1 MTTDLTKKRMRKTI
15 GIIILLCAATVC
27 SLCLQRC
34 STESDISK
42 EALGKLIFFDHS
54 LSEPPGQSCAT
65 CHRPERNFT
74 DTLGRVA
81 SEGAVKDLFN
91 KRNSMMIAYSAYVP
105 PLTRMEENGEVSY
118 IGGLFWDGRADSLA
132 HQAGMPFLDKLEM
145 ANENEEMVVMKILK
159 APYYKD
165 LCRIYG
171 KAELSGDKKAE
182 GVKKIYAD
190 VVNALAAY
198 QASEEVNPYNSR
210 FDEYLAGNYKMTES
224 QKKGYELFKGKGLC
238 SQCHILENDPTAKR
252 IIFTDYTYDNLGIP
266 KNPDHP
272 YYKLDPSH
280 NPMGADFVDI
290 GLQATTNRE
299 EDMGKFRVPS
309 LRNIEN
315 TAPYGHNGYFK
326 TLYDI
331 VHFYNVRDVSNEYPV
346 AECPATV
353 NKEELGN
360 LGLTREEEEYL
371 IDFMKLL
378 SDKNVN

>member
-1 MTTDLTKKRMRKTI
+1 MRKII
-15 GIIILLCAATVC
+15 GIVILLLAVTTC
-27 SLCLQRC
+27 SLCFQRC
-34 STESDISK
+34 CSKSAISK

-65 CHRPERNFT
+65 CHRPERDFT
-74 DTLGRVA
+74 DTLGRIA
-81 SEGAVKDLFN
+81 SEGAVKKLFN
-91 KRNSMMIAYSAYVP
+91 KRNSMMIAYSAYIP
-105 PLTRMEENGEVSY
+105 PLTRVEENGEISY

-145 ANENEEMVVMKILK
+145 ANENEEMVVMKIVK
-159 APYYKD
+159 APYYKE

-171 KAELSGDKKAE
+171 KAKLSGDKKAD
-182 GVKKIYAD
+182 GIKKIYAD

-198 QASEEVNPYNSR
+198 QTSDELNQYNSK
-210 FDEYLAGNYKMTES
+210 FDEYLAGSYKMTEN
-224 QKKGYELFKGKGLC
+224 QEKGYELFKGKGLC
-238 SQCHILENDPTAKR
+238 SQCHILENDPIAKK

-266 KNPDHP
+266 KNPDNP
-272 YYKLDPSH
+272 YYKLDTSH
-280 NPMGADFVDI
+280 NPQGENFIDI

-299 EDMGKFRVPS
+299 EDLGKFRVPS

-353 NKEELGN
+353 NKDELGN
-360 LGLTREEEEYL
+360 LGLTIEEEEYL

-378 SDKNVN
+378 SDKRVN